1 SFASPRRNRRA
12 GGTLASR
19 PCGLSPTQFPLRSF
33 PGRKFH
39 EIDSKRADK
48 PVNQSRQRSPSN
60 LAANPTRRNSMIRLL
75 SGSLL
80 WLSLVAL
87 LGACTP
93 PPSGPVEPAAP
104 PAAGRS
110 VGEGGACGGTAGV
123 TCGNPDTFCKY
134 AMTDR

>member
-1 SFASPRRNRRA
+1 
-12 GGTLASR
+12 
-19 PCGLSPTQFPLRSF
+19 
-33 PGRKFH
+33 
-39 EIDSKRADK
+39 
-48 PVNQSRQRSPSN
+48 
-60 LAANPTRRNSMIRLL
+60 MIRLL

-123 TCGNPDTFCKY
+123 TCGNPETFCKY
-134 AMTDR
+134 AMTDRCGADGATGICTPNPEACTMEHRPVCGCDGKTYGNACAAAAQGVSVATEGTCSGS